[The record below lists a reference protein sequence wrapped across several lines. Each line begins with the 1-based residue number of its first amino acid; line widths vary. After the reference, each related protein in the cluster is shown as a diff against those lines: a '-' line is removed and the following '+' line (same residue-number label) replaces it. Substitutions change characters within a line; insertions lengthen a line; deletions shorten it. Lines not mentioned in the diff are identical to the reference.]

1 MIRIL
6 PFAIEL
12 ILVIFCLIDCVQAQD
27 HRVRNLPK
35 WGWILLMI
43 LVPIIGCIAWLV
55 AGRPVRS
62 STGREVPW
70 PSKTAGYPEHERPVR
85 HPLAPDDDPEF
96 LRSLKKGNQE
106 HEDLLKKWEEDLK
119 RREEDLKKDQNPTSD
134 EPPA

>member
-12 ILVIFCLIDCVQAQD
+12 ILVIFCLIDCVQAED

-43 LVPIIGCIAWLV
+43 FVPILGCIAWLV
-55 AGRPVRS
+55 AGRPIR
-62 STGREVPW
+62 TANDHGAW
-70 PSKTAGYPEHERPVR
+70 PLKSAASPDAERPVR
-85 HPLAPDDDPEF
+85 RRTAPDDDPEF

-106 HEDLLKKWEEDLK
+106 HEDLLKKWEDDLK
-119 RREEDLKKDQNPTSD
+119 RREEDLKKDQNPLTD
-134 EPPA
+134 EP